1 MYSYLENILDYIN
14 TEDEALLTL
23 IISFLNSLFSKVSK
37 ETHFLFVSLIRSS
50 IEKLS
55 MRKLP
60 GNKFVL
66 AQQSI
71 SLFNTDKGIQSFIIV
86 VMNSIMYGSQSVWAD
101 AAAVLNYLCKLA
113 PLEALKKEVI
123 KISGALI
130 WVVNDKFDL
139 VVKSEIFKTLESL

>member
-86 VMNSIMYGSQSVWAD
+86 VMNSIMYGSQSV
-101 AAAVLNYLCKLA
+101 
-113 PLEALKKEVI
+113 
-123 KISGALI
+123 
-130 WVVNDKFDL
+130 
-139 VVKSEIFKTLESL
+139 